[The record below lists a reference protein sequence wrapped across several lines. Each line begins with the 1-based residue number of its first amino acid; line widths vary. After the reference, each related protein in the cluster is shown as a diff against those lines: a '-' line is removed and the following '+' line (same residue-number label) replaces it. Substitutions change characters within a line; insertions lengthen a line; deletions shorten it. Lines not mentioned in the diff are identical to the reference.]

1 MNLAKNIR
9 NARIQN
15 KLSQKQLADNITK
28 LAKKNGYK
36 DLSFGDTA
44 ISNWERG
51 TSKPD
56 ADTIFLLCKALNVD
70 ANYLLD
76 WEESVAADNVKQALE
91 KVLRENDFFDG
102 DDLSEENLDK
112 LIKFINANKEFI
124 VNKKN

>member
-9 NARIQN
+9 EARINN
-15 KLSQKQLADNITK
+15 KLSQKELANKITE
-28 LAKKNGYK
+28 LAKKNGYD
-36 DLSFGDTA
+36 DLKFGDTA

-76 WEESVAADNVKQALE
+76 WEEVVATDNLQKSLE
-91 KVLRENDFFDG
+91 KVLRENSFFEG
-102 DDLSEENLDK
+102 EDLTEENLDMLVK
-112 LIKFINANKEFI
+112 FMIKNKEFL
-124 VNKKN
+124 VKKKD

>member
-9 NARIQN
+9 DARIN
-15 KLSQKQLADNITK
+15 NRLSQKELANKITE
-28 LAKKNGYK
+28 LAKINGYN
-36 DLSFGDTA
+36 DLKFGDTA

-76 WEESVAADNVKQALE
+76 WDETIATDNLQKTLE
-91 KVLRENDFFDG
+91 KVLRENDFFEG
-102 DDLSEENLDK
+102 DDLTEENLDMLVK
-112 LIKFINANKEFI
+112 FMIKNKEFL
-124 VNKKN
+124 VKKKD